1 MALALGGEVLAVGAI
16 AAVVTG
22 FCFGPIWPSAMTVA
36 AKEASANTPAL
47 LVTVGNGGGMVLP
60 WIQGRVLADN
70 GTRAGMGMSAA
81 LCAGMLALVALG
93 RVARRRSAAEQA
105 TN

>member
-60 WIQGRVLADN
+60 WIQGRVLADS

-93 RVARRRSAAEQA
+93 RITRWRPPSDQA